1 MNSVEALE
9 GLMVE
14 IDYVARGNEQ
24 AVTIAGIVW
33 GIYLLPRKNGAPDCQ
48 IHVGHGE
55 GKDPWNGLFHFCSRD
70 NGIRE
75 IRADVKGTMA
85 VVYKNEKIR
94 DVMEQ
99 LKVNGGLKHSYFGE
113 WFLDDILGA

>member
-1 MNSVEALE
+1 MDRATALK
-9 GLMVE
+9 GLAVE
-14 IDYVARGNEQ
+14 IDYIVKGKMQE
-24 AVTIAGIVW
+24 VTVEGIVW
-33 GIYLLPRKNGAPDCQ
+33 GIYLLPRKNGAADCQ
-48 IHVGHGE
+48 IHVGHRE

-75 IRADVKGTMA
+75 IRADVKGAMA